1 MADFTDALVPSTGTM
16 LRRLAADEDQL
27 ALLQR
32 ILDGWPRRQALAVTR
47 DVMTEWSRDEGSAQ
61 AIETAVRQQLAEAAA
76 IRGGLG
82 SILFGVQVTWHDKG
96 DRAARLDRP
105 TLLLPTPVPRQLFV
119 MASGTVIPAPLEDS

>member
-1 MADFTDALVPSTGTM
+1 VADFTDALVPSTGTM

-27 ALLQR
+27 TLLQR

-76 IRGGLG
+76 IRGGLARSCSACRSPG
-82 SILFGVQVTWHDKG
+82 TTRGTAPQGWTGRPCCCPLPC
-96 DRAARLDRP
+96 RASCSSWR
-105 TLLLPTPVPRQLFV
+105 
-119 MASGTVIPAPLEDS
+119 PAP